1 MKPPSTAAP
10 AISVKRVR
18 FIFYLSVSSSSEF
31 LRFQVN
37 DRKSMLPVTFLLH
50 FVPRMKQLGIGAD
63 METTKAA
70 SELAQKTR
78 EQKARSGCLFSQSIS
93 SRMHS
98 DLGCVSTASPGSA
111 AAGFCFCAQS
121 FQYHH

>member
-10 AISVKRVR
+10 AAISVKRVR
-18 FIFYLSVSSSSEF
+18 FIFYLSGSSSSEF

-50 FVPRMKQLGIGAD
+50 FVPRLKQLGIGAD

-78 EQKARSGCLFSQSIS
+78 EQTGPIRLLVFTIDFFTHAIQ
-93 SRMHS
+93 
-98 DLGCVSTASPGSA
+98 
-111 AAGFCFCAQS
+111 
-121 FQYHH
+121 